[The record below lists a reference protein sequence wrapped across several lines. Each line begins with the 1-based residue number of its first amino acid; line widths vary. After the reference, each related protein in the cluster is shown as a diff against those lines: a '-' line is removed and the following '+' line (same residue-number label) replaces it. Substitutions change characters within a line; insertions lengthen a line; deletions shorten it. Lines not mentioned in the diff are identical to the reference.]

1 MNKAS
6 NKEQKIAKSL
16 IVLGDNHVGKSSIIT
31 QFTKERFSEDYKS
44 TIGVYFQSK
53 EIKILN
59 QTVYL
64 SIWDVYGEEIK
75 NTILDSRIYANA
87 NCFLLVVSYDN
98 LDSSQTILNWIEFIR
113 DKYQVSSLNRNIRD
127 VPIFIVINKEDIRD
141 KQFTRI
147 QIEKITRENCPFVNV
162 CEVNAKNNQTINSL
176 FQGMCARMLG
186 LNIEDIGLDI
196 TDESIVQITP
206 IKFKFLCLKC
216 H

>member
-6 NKEQKIAKSL
+6 GNEQKIPKSL

-53 EIKILN
+53 EIKILK

-64 SIWDVYGEEIK
+64 SIWDVNGEEIK
-75 NTILDSRIYANA
+75 NTILDSRIYTNA

-98 LDSSQTILNWIEFIR
+98 LDSSQTLLNWIEFIKY
-113 DKYQVSSLNRNIRD
+113 KYQASNLNLNIRD
-127 VPIFIVINKEDIRD
+127 IPIFIVINKEDIRD
-141 KQFTRI
+141 KKFTRN
-147 QIEKITRENCPFVNV
+147 QIEKITRESCPFVNV
-162 CEVNAKNNQTINSL
+162 CEVNAKNSQTINNL
-176 FQGMCARMLG
+176 FRTMCARMLG
-186 LNIEDIGLDI
+186 LNIEDVGLDI
-196 TDESIVQITP
+196 TDESIVEITP

>member
-64 SIWDVYGEEIK
+64 SIWDVNGEEIK

-87 NCFLLVVSYDN
+87 IPRILAR
-98 LDSSQTILNWIEFIR
+98 TILFLAEVLLTTKPKLKLFGI
-113 DKYQVSSLNRNIRD
+113 
-127 VPIFIVINKEDIRD
+127 
-141 KQFTRI
+141 
-147 QIEKITRENCPFVNV
+147 ITV
-162 CEVNAKNNQTINSL
+162 
-176 FQGMCARMLG
+176 ML
-186 LNIEDIGLDI
+186 
-196 TDESIVQITP
+196 
-206 IKFKFLCLKC
+206 
-216 H
+216 

>member
-64 SIWDVYGEEIK
+64 SIWDVNGEEIK

-87 NCFLLVVSYDN
+87 NCF
-98 LDSSQTILNWIEFIR
+98 
-113 DKYQVSSLNRNIRD
+113 
-127 VPIFIVINKEDIRD
+127 
-141 KQFTRI
+141 
-147 QIEKITRENCPFVNV
+147 FV
-162 CEVNAKNNQTINSL
+162 
-176 FQGMCARMLG
+176 
-186 LNIEDIGLDI
+186 
-196 TDESIVQITP
+196 
-206 IKFKFLCLKC
+206 
-216 H
+216 